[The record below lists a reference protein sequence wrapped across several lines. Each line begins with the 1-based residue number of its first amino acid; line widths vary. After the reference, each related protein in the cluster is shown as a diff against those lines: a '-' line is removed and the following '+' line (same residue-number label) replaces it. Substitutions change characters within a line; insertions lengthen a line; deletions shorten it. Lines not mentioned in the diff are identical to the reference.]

1 MSDLSNEVLKKMLK
15 KMLQIRKFEEKVN
28 EMFMQGK
35 IHGTTHLGIGQEA
48 CAVGAIQALRE
59 EDYIFSNH
67 RGHGHCIVKGADIDR
82 MMAELFGKETGFCKG
97 LGGSMHI
104 VDVNTN
110 NLGANGVVGGGMPL
124 ATGAALAVKKKK
136 SDKVVLNIFG
146 DAATNLG
153 IFHESLN
160 MAAIWKLPVIYICEN
175 NMYGMS
181 TPIAKTMAVPNV
193 ADRASAYNI
202 PGKICDGNDVLAV
215 YEAVKEAVEYAR
227 KGNGPSLIEL
237 KTYRQNGHS
246 KSDPRA
252 YRTKKEEAEW
262 KAKCPIKQFSE
273 YLISSKVITQAEY
286 KAMDVEAE
294 KEIEHSVNFAD
305 SSDIFPLEKLEDQV
319 YA

>member
-1 MSDLSNEVLKKMLK
+1 MVDLSNEDFKKMLK

-28 EMFMQGK
+28 EMFMEGK

-67 RGHGHCIVKGADIDR
+67 RGHGHCIAKGASIDR

-104 VDVNTN
+104 VDVKTN

-124 ATGAALAVKKKK
+124 ATGAALVLKKKK
-136 SDKVVLNIFG
+136 SDRVVLNIFG
-146 DAATNLG
+146 DASTNLG

-160 MAAIWKLPVIYICEN
+160 MASIWKLPVIYICEN

-193 ADRASAYNI
+193 ADRAVAYNI
-202 PGKICDGNDVLAV
+202 PGKICDGNDVLEV
-215 YEAVKEAVEYAR
+215 YEVVKQAVENAR
-227 KGNGPSLIEL
+227 KGMGPSLIEL

-252 YRTKKEEAEW
+252 YRTKQEEAEW
-262 KAKCPIKQFSE
+262 KDKCPIKRFRE
-273 YLISSKVITQAEY
+273 YLISSKVITEVEY
-286 KAMDVEAE
+286 KALDAEAE
-294 KEIEHSVNFAD
+294 KEIEESVRFAD
-305 SSDIFPLEKLEDQV
+305 SSSVFPLEKIIDQV

>member
-1 MSDLSNEVLKKMLK
+1 MVDLSNEVLKMMLK
-15 KMLQIRKFEEKVN
+15 RMLQTRKFEEKVN

-59 EDYIFSNH
+59 DDYIFSNH
-67 RGHGHCIVKGADIDR
+67 RGHGHCIAKGASLDR

-124 ATGAALAVKKKK
+124 ATGAALVLKKKK
-136 SDKVVLNIFG
+136 TDKVVLNVFG
-146 DAATNLG
+146 DASTNLG

-202 PGKICDGNDVLAV
+202 PGIMCDGNDVLAV
-215 YEAVKEAVEYAR
+215 YEVVKQAVERGR
-227 KGNGPSLIEL
+227 KGEGPSLIEL

-252 YRTKKEEAEW
+252 YRTKEEEAEW
-262 KAKCPIKQFSE
+262 KAKCPIKRFSE
-273 YLISSKVITQAEY
+273 YLVSSKVITKAEV
-286 KAMDVEAE
+286 KAM
-294 KEIEHSVNFAD
+294 EIEVENEIEQSVNFAD
-305 SSDIFPLEKLEDQV
+305 SSNVFPLEKIIDEV

>member
-1 MSDLSNEVLKKMLK
+1 MVDLSNEDFKKMLK

-28 EMFMQGK
+28 EMFMEGK

-67 RGHGHCIVKGADIDR
+67 RGHGHCIAKGASIDR

-104 VDVNTN
+104 VDVKTN

-124 ATGAALAVKKKK
+124 ATGAALVLKKKK
-136 SDKVVLNIFG
+136 SDRVVLNIFG
-146 DAATNLG
+146 DASTNLG

-160 MAAIWKLPVIYICEN
+160 MASIWKLPVIYICEN

-193 ADRASAYNI
+193 ADRAAAYNI
-202 PGKICDGNDVLAV
+202 PGKICDGNDVLEV
-215 YEAVKEAVEYAR
+215 YEVVKQAVENAR
-227 KGNGPSLIEL
+227 KGMGPSLIEL

-252 YRTKKEEAEW
+252 YRTKQEEAEW
-262 KAKCPIKQFSE
+262 KDKCPIKRFRE
-273 YLISSKVITQAEY
+273 YLISSKVITEVEY
-286 KAMDVEAE
+286 KALDAEAE
-294 KEIEHSVNFAD
+294 KEIEESVRFAD
-305 SSDIFPLEKLEDQV
+305 SSSVFPLEKIIDQV

>member
-1 MSDLSNEVLKKMLK
+1 MVDLSNEVLKTMLK
-15 KMLQIRKFEEKVN
+15 RMLQTRKFEEKVN

-48 CAVGAIQALRE
+48 CAIGAIQALQE
-59 EDYIFSNH
+59 DDYIFSNH
-67 RGHGHCIVKGADIDR
+67 RGHGHCIAKGASLDR

-124 ATGAALAVKKKK
+124 ATGAALAIKKKK
-136 SDKVVLNIFG
+136 TGRVVLNIFG
-146 DAATNLG
+146 DASTNLG

-160 MAAIWKLPVIYICEN
+160 MAAIWKLPVIFICEN

-181 TPIAKTMAVPNV
+181 TPIVKTMAVVNV

-202 PGKICDGNDVLAV
+202 PGVICDGNDVLAV
-215 YEAVKEAVEYAR
+215 YEVVKQAVDRAR
-227 KGNGPSLIEL
+227 RGEGPSLIEL

-252 YRTKKEEAEW
+252 YRTKEEEAEW
-262 KAKCPIKQFSE
+262 KAKCPVKRFSE
-273 YLISSKVITQAEY
+273 YLVSKKVMTKTEV
-286 KAMDVEAE
+286 KVMETEVE
-294 KEIEHSVNFAD
+294 KEIEQSVSFAD
-305 SSDIFPLEKLEDQV
+305 SSNVFPLEKIIDEV

>member
-1 MSDLSNEVLKKMLK
+1 MSDLTNDELKEMLK
-15 KMLQIRKFEEKVN
+15 KMYQIRKFEEKVN

-48 CAVGAIQALRE
+48 CAVGAIQTLRK

-67 RGHGHCIVKGADIDR
+67 RGHGHCIAKGANIDR
-82 MMAELFGKETGFCKG
+82 MMAELFGRETGFCKG

-104 VDVNTN
+104 VDVKTN
-110 NLGANGVVGGGMPL
+110 NMGANGVVGGGIPL
-124 ATGAALAVKKKK
+124 ATGAALALKKKK

-146 DAATNLG
+146 DASTNLG

-160 MAAIWKLPVIYICEN
+160 LAAIWKLPVIYICEN

-193 ADRASAYNI
+193 ADRAAAYNI
-202 PGKICDGNDVLAV
+202 SGVICDGNDVLAV
-215 YEAVKEAVEYAR
+215 YDTVKQAVEKAR
-227 KGNGPSLIEL
+227 SGKGPTLVEL

-246 KSDPRA
+246 KSDQRA
-252 YRTKKEEAEW
+252 YRTREEEAEW
-262 KAKCPIKQFSE
+262 KAKCPIKRFSE
-273 YLISSKVITQAEY
+273 YLIASKVMTADEV
-286 KAMDVEAE
+286 KSMEAE
-294 KEIEHSVNFAD
+294 AENEIEQSVKYAESCNVL
-305 SSDIFPLEKLEDQV
+305 PLEKLLGEV

>member
-1 MSDLSNEVLKKMLK
+1 MAGLSNEVLKTMLM

-59 EDYIFSNH
+59 DDYIFSNH
-67 RGHGHCIVKGADIDR
+67 RGHGHCIAKGASIDR

-110 NLGANGVVGGGMPL
+110 NLGANGVVAGGIAL
-124 ATGAALAVKKKK
+124 SVGAALALKKKK
-136 SDKVVLNIFG
+136 TDKVVLNIFG
-146 DAATNLG
+146 DSATNEG
-153 IFHESLN
+153 VFHESLN
-160 MAAIWKLPVIYICEN
+160 MAAIWKLPVLFICEN

-202 PGKICDGNDVLAV
+202 PGKMCDGNDVLAV
-215 YEAVKEAVEYAR
+215 YEVVKQAVENAR
-227 KGNGPSLIEL
+227 RGKGPSLIEL

-252 YRTKKEEAEW
+252 YRTREEEAEW
-262 KAKCPIKQFSE
+262 KAKCPIKRFGE
-273 YLISSKVITQAEY
+273 YLISSKVMTEAKV
-286 KAMDVEAE
+286 KAMEIEVE
-294 KEIEHSVNFAD
+294 KEIEHSVSFAD
-305 SSDIFPLEKLEDQV
+305 SSSVFSLEKIIDEV

>member
-1 MSDLSNEVLKKMLK
+1 MVGLSNEDLKKMLK

-67 RGHGHCIVKGADIDR
+67 RGHGHCIAKGASIDR

-104 VDVNTN
+104 VDVKTN

-124 ATGAALAVKKKK
+124 ATGAALALKRRK

-146 DAATNLG
+146 DASTNLG

-160 MAAIWKLPVIYICEN
+160 MASIWKLPVIYICEN

-193 ADRASAYNI
+193 ADRAVAYNI

-215 YEAVKEAVEYAR
+215 YEVVKQAVEDAR
-227 KGNGPSLIEL
+227 KGKGPSLIEL

-252 YRTKKEEAEW
+252 YRTKQEEAEW
-262 KAKCPIKQFSE
+262 KDKCPIKRFSE
-273 YLISSKVITQAEY
+273 YLISSKVITEAEY
-286 KAMDVEAE
+286 KALDAEAE
-294 KEIEHSVNFAD
+294 NEIEESVCFAD
-305 SSDIFPLEKLEDQV
+305 SSSVFPLEKIIDQV